1 MREGDLELAGVAAAL
16 DGLCGIPQGG
26 PVQRPISATLQGCGQ
41 DDPSMDH
48 ACLAAEVMGDAIV
61 LVHEADGC
69 AIGGGGDGGAACGSG
84 DGFDYAMV
92 DRHALSDNRV

>member
-1 MREGDLELAGVAAAL
+1 
-16 DGLCGIPQGG
+16 
-26 PVQRPISATLQGCGQ
+26 
-41 DDPSMDH
+41 MDH